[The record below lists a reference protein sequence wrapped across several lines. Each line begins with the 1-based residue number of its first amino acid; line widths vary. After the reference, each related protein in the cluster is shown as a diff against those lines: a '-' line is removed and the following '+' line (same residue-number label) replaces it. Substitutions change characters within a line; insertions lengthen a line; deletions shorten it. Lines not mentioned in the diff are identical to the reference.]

1 MELLELGE
9 RGGGRPVVLVHGLAA
24 AARAGW
30 ARTGWVREL
39 ERAGLRP
46 LGPDLP
52 GHGAAPGP
60 VPGTTR
66 SGLVAE
72 LVRLVEPLARAQGA
86 PVPVAGYSL
95 GAQLAW
101 AAAAA
106 SPAVGPLVLGGLG
119 VRDRLPAL
127 ADALRAPPPGRGGP
141 ADTPAAAVP
150 GRAAVPEHAAGRGG
164 GPAHVPG
171 SAAAL
176 ADLLLRTA
184 PDPGAAPRW
193 AALAG
198 AVGAE
203 AFDPAAAVPS
213 QPALLLAGGADPWA
227 DPQALA
233 RVRRTSGAPTEVLV
247 VPGRGHVD
255 VLTAGAARRAAAAFL
270 SRGPGS

>member
-86 PVPVAGYSL
+86 PVPLAGYSL

-127 ADALRAPPPGRGGP
+127 AGALRAPPPGRGGP
-141 ADTPAAAVP
+141 VDVPAAAGP
-150 GRAAVPEHAAGRGG
+150 GRAG
-164 GPAHVPG
+164 GPAHAPD

-176 ADLLLRTA
+176 AALLLRTA
-184 PDPGAAPRW
+184 PDPSAASRW

-198 AVGAE
+198 AVAAE
-203 AFDPAAAVPS
+203 PFDPAAAVPP

-233 RVRRTSGAPTEVLV
+233 RLRRTSGAPTEVLV

-270 SRGPGS
+270 SRGPGC